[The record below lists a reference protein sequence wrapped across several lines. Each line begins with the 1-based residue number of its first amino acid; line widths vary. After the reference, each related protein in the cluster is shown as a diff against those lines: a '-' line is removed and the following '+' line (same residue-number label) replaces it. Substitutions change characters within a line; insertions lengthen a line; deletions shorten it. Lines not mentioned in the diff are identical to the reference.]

1 MRHTKKLDSICFF
14 FFNFLMVDLIIN
26 FVINL
31 TGLRIIM

>member
-1 MRHTKKLDSICFF
+1 MRHTEKLDTICFLK
-14 FFNFLMVDLIIN
+14 FLMVDLIIN

>member
-1 MRHTKKLDSICFF
+1 MRHTEKLDTICFF
-14 FFNFLMVDLIIN
+14 FLNFLMVDLIIN